1 MAKQASVW
9 SILHSHTKEKKKKRR
24 MRSLLNG
31 TFGIAIGL
39 NLRIK
44 PMTYAPLSSYTLF
57 LKKKNW
63 NPELKVRFTISVQ
76 KKCVYGNMW
85 VTKNT
90 LNLISKVVLNQ
101 EPILQRQEE

>member
-9 SILHSHTKEKKKKRR
+9 SILHSHTKEKKKKKKRR

-57 LKKKNW
+57 KKKKI
-63 NPELKVRFTISVQ
+63 E
-76 KKCVYGNMW
+76 
-85 VTKNT
+85 
-90 LNLISKVVLNQ
+90 
-101 EPILQRQEE
+101 ILS

>member
-1 MAKQASVW
+1 
-9 SILHSHTKEKKKKRR
+9 

-44 PMTYAPLSSYTLF
+44 PMTYAPLSCYTLF
-57 LKKKNW
+57 FFFNL

-76 KKCVYGNMW
+76 KKCVYDNM
-85 VTKNT
+85 
-90 LNLISKVVLNQ
+90 
-101 EPILQRQEE
+101 

>member
-9 SILHSHTKEKKKKRR
+9 SILHSHTKEKKKKEKR
-24 MRSLLNG
+24 MRSLLSG

-57 LKKKNW
+57 KKKKI
-63 NPELKVRFTISVQ
+63 E
-76 KKCVYGNMW
+76 
-85 VTKNT
+85 
-90 LNLISKVVLNQ
+90 
-101 EPILQRQEE
+101 ILS